1 MCMAHDY
8 SSPGL
13 KVSVKDQNAVGGT
26 WTEAILFAFVIDCN
40 NFQPRARIGTT
51 KATTGA

>member
-13 KVSVKDQNAVGGT
+13 KVSVKHQNAVDGT
-26 WTEAILFAFVIDCN
+26 STEAILVAFVTDCN
-40 NFQPRARIGTT
+40 KFQPCARVGTT